1 MAGQVVELLD
11 RLEEILKQ
19 SLPEDKAREAKRII
33 AELSQEVSK
42 ETLEREIPKLEEDL
56 SKRLTTKE
64 DLYKV
69 REEIYQVKEE
79 LKKEI
84 YHVKDELKEEFF
96 SVKNDLNK
104 IEKELLTLKIL
115 LWVVVILTGAG
126 FFPQLINLLK
136 LLK

>member
-42 ETLEREIPKLEEDL
+42 ETLEREIPRLEEDF
-56 SKRLTTKE
+56 SKRLATKE

-69 REEIYQVKEE
+69 REEVYQVKEE

-84 YHVKDELKEEFF
+84 YRVKEELKGEI
-96 SVKNDLNK
+96 SLVKNDINK

-115 LWVVVILTGAG
+115 LWVVVILTGAS
-126 FFPQLINLLK
+126 FFPQLLNLLK
-136 LLK
+136 FLK

>member
-42 ETLEREIPKLEEDL
+42 ETLEREIPRLEEDF
-56 SKRLTTKE
+56 SKRLATKE

-69 REEIYQVKEE
+69 REEVYQVKEE

-84 YHVKDELKEEFF
+84 YRVKEELKGEI
-96 SVKNDLNK
+96 SLVKNDINK

-115 LWVVVILTGAG
+115 LWVVVILTGAS
-126 FFPQLINLLK
+126 FFPQFLNLLK
-136 LLK
+136 FLK